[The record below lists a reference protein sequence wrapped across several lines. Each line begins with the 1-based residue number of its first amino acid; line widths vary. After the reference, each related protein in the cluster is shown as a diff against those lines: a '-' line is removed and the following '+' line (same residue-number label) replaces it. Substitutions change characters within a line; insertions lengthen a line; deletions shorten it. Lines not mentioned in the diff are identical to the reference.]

1 MNPISTKFSYYQ
13 LLLALCI
20 AVPILNIF
28 ELTFG
33 LWGITILITLQNR
46 YSHTIFN
53 HILIYSLILIIA
65 LFSSIGNRFQMYLY
79 LRDIAYMLKPIMG
92 LLLGYQLF
100 KGNKLKAFSTLSYI
114 GLLIAIIHIIIVIIA
129 FISGNASTVAILR
142 EHCGYFSDFEV
153 YTLIFLLFHKKFNIE
168 ISNQRLYLYV
178 FIMIISSFFYLART
192 NFIQFIILMVA
203 LKGYFTITIKSI
215 KVVVS
220 VLIITVIGYTI
231 IYNLNP
237 KRDGSGVEQILYKI
251 KNAPIEPFKTK
262 IDVSNWKDI
271 NDNYRSYENILTLRQ
286 VTENGPRAII
296 SGEGIG
302 STVNLKQKIWLQSS
316 YMQFI
321 PFLHNSFMTAFLKSG
336 ILGVFL
342 LLFYIYLLLK
352 NQKSN
357 IPLVQNINML
367 FIGTGVFLIISNW
380 VFLGM
385 YNLSDNKS
393 ILVGFLIALR
403 EFEIQKKIQ

>member
-1 MNPISTKFSYYQ
+1 
-13 LLLALCI
+13 
-20 AVPILNIF
+20 
-28 ELTFG
+28 
-33 LWGITILITLQNR
+33 
-46 YSHTIFN
+46 
-53 HILIYSLILIIA
+53 
-65 LFSSIGNRFQMYLY
+65 
-79 LRDIAYMLKPIMG
+79 
-92 LLLGYQLF
+92 
-100 KGNKLKAFSTLSYI
+100 
-114 GLLIAIIHIIIVIIA
+114 
-129 FISGNASTVAILR
+129 
-142 EHCGYFSDFEV
+142 
-153 YTLIFLLFHKKFNIE
+153 
-168 ISNQRLYLYV
+168 
-178 FIMIISSFFYLART
+178 
-192 NFIQFIILMVA
+192 MVA